1 VIEKGVLTVTT
12 VTLAPFSAS
21 PAGVTAPSGYLATM
35 TETTSTNCTYTSDCV
50 QTFQIQIKN
59 LNDNCT
65 MSGNFISNFDRFNGT
80 IGAIDVID
88 AYSLSMI
95 VQFFS
100 ICTNNIATS
109 QPTLQT
115 EILNGIIPHSLYLFK
130 DKAYNS
136 LLPLPVRSPP
146 SPLTSSIYMRKI

>member
-1 VIEKGVLTVTT
+1 MIEKGVLTVTT

-95 VQFFS
+95 VQFFY

-109 QPTLQT
+109 QSVFIQGQSVQLSITITSEVTPFTFD
-115 EILNGIIPHSLYLFK
+115 IIDLYAE
-130 DKAYNS
+130 D
-136 LLPLPVRSPP
+136 
-146 SPLTSSIYMRKI
+146 LTDNQFHYI